1 MVEHFHPALFRIIV
15 KIYDVDKQKKTTSKS
30 GLITFNTFRP
40 LMNSCGIGEVM
51 AVGSHC
57 DGIKIGDILLFHH
70 NIEDMQDRLLERD
83 DEGEFRIVL
92 QSETHGV
99 IRQNK
104 KGFSRVFPMKGYVVA
119 EPRETDHINFE
130 TLIKSPFQIPVAEF
144 NPKDESIK
152 HMNLVKGD
160 WLICESFAAYE
171 IEVDRIVFWFI
182 HTDNIIC
189 INKGNHRISVVRYR
203 GSEYL
208 EGISGE
214 KIVTLN

>member
-1 MVEHFHPALFRIIV
+1 MIESLHPAFFRIIV
-15 KIYDVDKQKKTTSKS
+15 KIYDADKEKKTTSKS

-51 AVGSHC
+51 AVGSKC
-57 DGIKIGDILLFHH
+57 EDIMIGDILLFHH
-70 NIEDMQDRLLERD
+70 NIEDMPERLLERD
-83 DEGEFRIVL
+83 DHGEFRVVL

-104 KGFSRVFPMKGYVVA
+104 KKQWKITPMKGYVVA

-130 TLIKSPFQIPVAEF
+130 KIVKSVFQIPVSEI

-152 HMNLVKGD
+152 HMDLVRGD
-160 WLICESFAAYE
+160 WLLLEPYAAYE
-171 IEVDRIVFWFI
+171 ISVDRVVFWFI
-182 HTDNIIC
+182 HTDAIAAV
-189 INKGNHRISVVRYR
+189 NKGNHRISVVRYR

-214 KIVTLN
+214 KLVTLN